1 MEWVEW
7 MWRGSV
13 HCDVWGYLSCVRGD
27 SQFIAKG
34 EMDMRCR
41 GVGGEEVGVKCGCI
55 QGCCEC
61 ARPGMLSWWRM
72 MQVAVSTKTNRFG
85 AAARQWQVSPPRAHY
100 DRGWESHPVV
110 FNWERGHG
118 GCWSEGSRGGYGKG
132 KW

>member
-1 MEWVEW
+1 

-55 QGCCEC
+55 QACCEC
-61 ARPGMLSWWRM
+61 ARPGMRSWWRM

-85 AAARQWQVSPPRAHY
+85 AAACQSQVSPPRTHR
-100 DRGWESHPVV
+100 D
-110 FNWERGHG
+110 
-118 GCWSEGSRGGYGKG
+118 
-132 KW
+132 